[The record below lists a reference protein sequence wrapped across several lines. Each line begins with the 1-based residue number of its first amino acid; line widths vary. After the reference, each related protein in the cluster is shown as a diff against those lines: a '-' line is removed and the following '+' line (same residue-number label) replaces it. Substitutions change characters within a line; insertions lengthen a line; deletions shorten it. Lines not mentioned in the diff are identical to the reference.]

1 MPTRFQF
8 YTIIDMD
15 KYKRNLQ
22 AGIDNKAIN
31 NNTMVDLASV
41 YEGTANDNMD
51 VISGTIDDTNS
62 GSQVLQEGFYRR
74 ATATNGTHVFYNLGL
89 RGQEPGS
96 VIDDAGDKEKFSTTA
111 LNEMK
116 AGISLNNE
124 TGFKVNRGQGADYED
139 FGKDCIMNINKKGKV
154 TTQHTKELYVQTGS
168 MVANVRPAT
177 GGGGGAGGGSQYGQ
191 SGWDGWYP
199 RRNGGDGGQG
209 GKTVDKIIIFPKTAG
224 VFKIKKLIGDDT
236 GFGEGGLGGNGG
248 EKSSYKA
255 QAGGAGEDS
264 QPSKFTIIDESDDDI
279 YSLTTSISGG
289 GGGGGRGA
297 TANTSNGAN
306 GASGSDVTILTP
318 YSRLDHF
325 KYTIPDSE
333 IKSFYASGGQEKG
346 GGDGEAG
353 ENGTDAKSDILIHL
367 IGSCGLHRNIPT

>member
-1 MPTRFQF
+1 
-8 YTIIDMD
+8 
-15 KYKRNLQ
+15 
-22 AGIDNKAIN
+22 
-31 NNTMVDLASV
+31 
-41 YEGTANDNMD
+41 
-51 VISGTIDDTNS
+51 
-62 GSQVLQEGFYRR
+62 
-74 ATATNGTHVFYNLGL
+74 
-89 RGQEPGS
+89 
-96 VIDDAGDKEKFSTTA
+96 
-111 LNEMK
+111 MK

-124 TGFKVNRGQGADYED
+124 TGFKVNRGQGAADYED
-139 FGKDCIMNINKKGKV
+139 FGKDRIMNINKKGKV

-367 IGSCGLHRNIPT
+367 LGSGGLHRNIPT

>member
-1 MPTRFQF
+1 MPTLGKF
-8 YTIIDMD
+8 YTIIDMG
-15 KYKRNLQ
+15 KYKQNPL
-22 AGIDNKAIN
+22 AYSKAIN

-41 YEGTANDNMD
+41 YEGTVDDNMD
-51 VISGTIDDTNS
+51 VVTDTEDASGYR
-62 GSQVLQEGFYRR
+62 GFYIKHS
-74 ATATNGTHVFYNLGL
+74 TKGDLTSLGL

-96 VIDDAGDKEKFSTTA
+96 VLDDAGDKEKFSTTA
-111 LNEMK
+111 LDEMK

-124 TGFKVNRGQGADYED
+124 TGFKVDRGQGADYED
-139 FGKDCIMNINKKGKV
+139 FGKDCIMNISKKGKV
-154 TTQHTKELYVQTGS
+154 TTQHTKQLYDQTGS

-367 IGSCGLHRNIPT
+367 LGSSGLHRNIPT